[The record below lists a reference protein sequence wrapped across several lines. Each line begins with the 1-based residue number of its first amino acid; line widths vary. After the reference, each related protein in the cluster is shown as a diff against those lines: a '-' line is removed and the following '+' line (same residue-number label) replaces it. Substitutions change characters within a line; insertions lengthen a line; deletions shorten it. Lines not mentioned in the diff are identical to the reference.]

1 MHALVRVLAAL
12 ALAVAGVAFVPTPAT
27 AAYCSNNGVHV
38 VVDFGAL
45 GGGVR
50 TGCARTAARITADR
64 AFPAA
69 GFQLSYVS
77 KYPGA
82 VCRVSGKP
90 ASDQCVEMPPRDA
103 YWGLF
108 ASHGGGWAYAQAGV
122 GSTRLE
128 PGDSVAFVWQDNGS
142 TRRPGVDPGPAQ
154 EVPQP
159 APTRAAPK
167 PRAPQPVKKTVA
179 SRPRPTSASPSA
191 SASASDGPFPSA
203 KASSKVHAEKTA
215 RVRSSVSPAPSPT
228 ETPTETPTAATAAPQ
243 GPVATDS
250 EPNRDGIPGWVPA
263 GVVVAL
269 SGAAAGAFALRRKQ
283 L

>member
-1 MHALVRVLAAL
+1 MHALMRVLAAL
-12 ALAVAGVAFVPTPAT
+12 ALAVAGVALVPTPAT

-45 GGGVR
+45 GGGVQ
-50 TGCARTAARITADR
+50 TGCARTTTRITADR

-90 ASDQCVEMPPRDA
+90 ASEQCVEMPPRDA

-108 ASHGGGWAYAQAGV
+108 ASRGGGWAYSQAGV
-122 GSTRLE
+122 GSTRLQ
-128 PGDSVAFVWQDNGS
+128 PGDSVAFAWQDSGS
-142 TRRPGVDPGPAQ
+142 MRRPGVAPGPTQA
-154 EVPQP
+154 
-159 APTRAAPK
+159 
-167 PRAPQPVKKTVA
+167 APQPEPTKIEPKPKAAQPAKKTVM
-179 SRPRPTSASPSA
+179 SSPRAQGASPSA
-191 SASASDGPFPSA
+191 GASARAGRSPGNTTS
-203 KASSKVHAEKTA
+203 A
-215 RVRSSVSPAPSPT
+215 RVRAEKRAKARRSESSVPAPT
-228 ETPTETPTAATAAPQ
+228 ETPTDVTAAAPQ
-243 GPVATDS
+243 GPVDTDS
-250 EPNRDGIPGWVPA
+250 EPKPDGIPLWVPA